1 MNPSI
6 LQAIKQVRIT
16 HHQQLRRSC
25 RASLH
30 AFSLIL
36 RPAHL
41 SVHCLTMS
49 GGVVY
54 IPHGYMH
61 TRQSRSIGKAT
72 NKRRMN
78 DYFSPWKRACQTSTL
93 PLRNSKSQEVA

>member
-16 HHQQLRRSC
+16 HHQQLRHSC
-25 RASLH
+25 GASLH

-36 RPAHL
+36 RTGHL
-41 SVHCLTMS
+41 FVHCLTMS
-49 GGVVY
+49 GSVVC

-61 TRQSRSIGKAT
+61 NQYRRSIGKAT
-72 NKRRMN
+72 NQRRMN
-78 DYFSPWKRACQTSTL
+78 DYFSPWKRARQTSTL
-93 PLRNSKSQEVA
+93 PLRNTKSKEVA